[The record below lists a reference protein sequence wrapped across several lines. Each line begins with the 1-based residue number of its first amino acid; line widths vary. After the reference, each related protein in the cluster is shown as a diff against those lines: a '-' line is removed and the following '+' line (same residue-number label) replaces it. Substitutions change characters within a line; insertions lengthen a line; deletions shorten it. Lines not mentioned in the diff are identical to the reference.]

1 MYIGAYRHGWL
12 FLWTCS
18 ISPFLQ
24 AAESIKNATA
34 AEEKLQEV
42 EQRFSKIETE
52 LLGKQKNVSEKEGKI
67 VAGCSWRF
75 LRHFG
80 WLRYVESLCEN
91 S

>member
-1 MYIGAYRHGWL
+1 MGGASCILVHIDTGG
-12 FLWTCS
+12 FLWTWS

-52 LLGKQKNVSEKEGKI
+52 LLGKQKKRE
-67 VAGCSWRF
+67 
-75 LRHFG
+75 
-80 WLRYVESLCEN
+80 
-91 S
+91 